1 MPQVRFTTSA
11 LGAYIEP
18 KIESFL
24 KANINYMKSLK
35 EAKPE
40 DGAEVLANAISY
52 GISLALSS
60 PMMQTSFSL
69 GICPPPIPPSAVT
82 PGGPV
87 GTFIYTAL
95 RPQVQEI

>member
-11 LGAYIEP
+11 LGAFIEP

-24 KANINYMKSLK
+24 KANSTYMSSLK
-35 EAKPE
+35 ESSPE
-40 DGAEVLANAISY
+40 DGAEAIANAIAY
-52 GISLALSS
+52 GVSIALSS
-60 PMMQTSFSL
+60 PMMQSSFTL
-69 GICPPPIPPSAVT
+69 GICPPPIPPSVVT

-95 RPQVQEI
+95 KPQVLEI